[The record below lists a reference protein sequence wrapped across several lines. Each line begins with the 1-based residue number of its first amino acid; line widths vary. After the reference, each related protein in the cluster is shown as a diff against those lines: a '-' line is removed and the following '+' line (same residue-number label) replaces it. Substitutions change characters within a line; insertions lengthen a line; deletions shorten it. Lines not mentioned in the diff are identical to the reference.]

1 MRLEIEWYA
10 LRRSLSTTERK
21 PIVSG
26 KLQATNGHIIAGT
39 QVDSNRF
46 IGRVTFAQ
54 LSQIAPDPRD
64 TENKKKFDA
73 SQELQYLFGIREE
86 VQRAF
91 EGAKK
96 KNVPLY
102 ADYIIELKNGEDGIT
117 PPITLYVEKQLEV
130 EEREDGCS
138 FIQIPW
144 DQRLV
149 AIDGETQL
157 AARHAA
163 AEVDLETKQMFV
175 PIYICHGYD
184 KAWARQA
191 FHDLNALA
199 VKPNV
204 AITLGMDARD
214 PVTAITRRVERDV
227 PFLRNRVNKVRR
239 QLRSSDI
246 HVLTLTA
253 LRAACVTLAKGITG
267 VQLGNR
273 TVAMTDAEAARAQEV
288 AVEWFTAVTE
298 AIGPAME
305 DRDHKLAAAP
315 AVLAAIGA
323 MGHRLLQVHDD
334 GERRAMAVAQ
344 AASLKKIDWTRSPIW
359 AGIAGKVSLKGT
371 LSVGGAKEN
380 AYAVYS
386 ALADEAQP
394 AYKAIR
400 SSEPVQAA
408 QP

>member
-1 MRLEIEWYA
+1 MSI
-10 LRRSLSTTERK
+10 
-21 PIVSG
+21 

-39 QVDSNRF
+39 QIDANRF
-46 IGRVTFAQ
+46 IGRVKFAQ

-64 TENKKKFDA
+64 TENKKKYD
-73 SQELQYLFGIREE
+73 SSKELQYLFGIREE
-86 VQRAF
+86 VQRSF

-96 KNVPLY
+96 KNVPSY
-102 ADYIIELKNGEDGIT
+102 ADYIIDLKNGEDGIT
-117 PPITLYVEKQLEV
+117 PPITLYVEKLLEV
-130 EEREDGCS
+130 EEQENGCC

-163 AEVDLETKQMFV
+163 AEVDLETMQMFV
-175 PIYICHGYD
+175 PVYICHGND

-199 VKPNV
+199 VKPNT

-227 PFLRNRVNKVRR
+227 AFLRDRVNKVRR
-239 QLRSSDI
+239 QLRSSDT

-253 LRAACVTLAKGITG
+253 LRGACVTLAKGITG

-273 TVAMTDAEAARAQEV
+273 SVPMTNEEAAHAADV
-288 AVEWFTAVTE
+288 AVEWFTAVTNG
-298 AIGPAME
+298 IGPAME
-305 DRDHKLAAAP
+305 DRDNKLAAAP

-323 MGHRLLQVHDD
+323 MGHRLLKVEDPD
-334 GERRAMAVAQ
+334 ERRALAQAQ
-344 AASLKKIDWTRSPIW
+344 AAALKKVDWTRSALW
-359 AGIAGKVSLKGT
+359 SGIAGKVSAKGV

-386 ALADEAQP
+386 ALEDEATP
-394 AYKAIR
+394 GYKAIR
-400 SSEPVQAA
+400 SSQATLA
-408 QP
+408 ELL